1 MGNRRPSR
9 KTQSAG
15 AGRESGS
22 GARFQMGGENAMAV
36 TLNQKRALFLGLGV
50 LIVLVLM
57 NLAWAQI
64 ASGLGPCFSSF

>member
-1 MGNRRPSR
+1 
-9 KTQSAG
+9 
-15 AGRESGS
+15 
-22 GARFQMGGENAMAV
+22 MGGENAMAV